1 MSKNEI
7 FDLEKIKELTN
18 PIEDL
23 QVKLNQIS
31 DISFK
36 ITKSI
41 EDIENNFLEKNFLSQ
56 IAIIKDLLKSIDS
69 KLNKISRTNL
79 NKFLDFQDQLIKKY
93 KENFKENLKKL
104 EINEEITKKIGL
116 FLVEEKKISKVIDFV
131 SFICSIEIRQW
142 LEVLESLKHNTIFIN
157 SIKKAKNYYQ
167 TLIQVK
173 FKQELSRIPD
183 DIDPILIRD
192 YEKFFNANPTL
203 TFNDFLG
210 TIADQI
216 SQNELKAR
224 RETIR
229 KVKEKEELEK
239 LKRKQE
245 EQKKTYEEYLK
256 LSDSEFKRLRRKKSR
271 EKLTEISEK
280 SNEKDSIKISDEVS
294 EKIKKFKS
302 QFEKSFNEQYMIQK
316 DEEKDPL
323 DLIRERKKRK
333 EKEYKKYK
341 NHFEK

>member
-1 MSKNEI
+1 MSENQI
-7 FDLEKIKELTN
+7 FDLEKIKKLTN
-18 PIEDL
+18 LIDDL
-23 QVKLNQIS
+23 QVKLNQIT
-31 DISFK
+31 DNSFK

-69 KLNKISRTNL
+69 KLNNISRTNL

-116 FLVEEKKISKVIDFV
+116 FLVEEKKVSKVIDFV
-131 SFICSIEIRQW
+131 SFIHSIEIRQW
-142 LEVLESLKHNTIFIN
+142 LEVLESLKHNTIFMN
-157 SIKKAKNYYQ
+157 SIKKAKNHYQ
-167 TLIQVK
+167 TLLQVK
-173 FKQELSRIPD
+173 LEQELSRIPN
-183 DIDPILIRD
+183 DIDPILIKD
-192 YEKFFNANPTL
+192 YEKFFKANPTL

-210 TIADQI
+210 TIEDQI
-216 SQNELKAR
+216 SQKELKVR

-239 LKRKQE
+239 LKKKQE
-245 EQKKTYEEYLK
+245 EQKKTYEQYLK

-302 QFEKSFNEQYMIQK
+302 QFEKSFSEQYMIQK

-333 EKEYKKYK
+333 EKEYKQYK